1 MDGCEQDH
9 DNQIL
14 WARFAH
20 DTEEL
25 NMARQKVRSA
35 IQLTSW
41 AEVNDALRQLGE
53 NRRDLKAIENVMNE
67 RIASAKAD
75 ADAKSAS
82 LMEDN
87 KQLELAI
94 KEYSL
99 QHRGDMGN
107 AKSKVLTF
115 GKVSFRITRKIQ
127 LPSAASKVEAII
139 KQLLESG
146 KRECVV
152 YPAPKIDKEALKKYS
167 AQEIAEVG
175 AKLVVEDVFGYEVD
189 ETALPKR

>member
-1 MDGCEQDH
+1 
-9 DNQIL
+9 
-14 WARFAH
+14 
-20 DTEEL
+20 
-25 NMARQKVRSA
+25 MARQKVRGA

-67 RIASAKAD
+67 RIATAKAD

-82 LMEDN
+82 LMEEN

-115 GKVSFRITRKIQ
+115 GKVGFRITSKIQ

-146 KRECVV
+146 KKECVV

-175 AKLVVEDVFGYEVD
+175 AKLVVEDVFGYEID